1 MADTHEKHQ
10 HAPVVAADPNV
21 EEDMSIGRYILTR
34 LPTLVPPM
42 NPAPNP
48 LKALTLLNLQQWLFF
63 LVRAVVLYSSSVV
76 YPNHQVHIL
85 TNIGRVSR
93 LDLGFF

>member
-10 HAPVVAADPNV
+10 RAPVVAGDPDV
-21 EEDMSIGRYILTR
+21 EEDMSIGRYALTR

-48 LKALTLLNLQQWLFF
+48 FKAFTLLNLQQWLFF
-63 LVRAVVLYSSSVV
+63 LVRAAVLYSSAW
-76 YPNHQVHIL
+76 YTPI
-85 TNIGRVSR
+85 TK
-93 LDLGFF
+93 FTY